1 LARQTEEIG
10 SSLCIMVAR
19 SSVVFKASMAAILAN
34 PVEICFGSFTTT
46 SLVSA
51 AATSSAVAERVAA
64 APAATTVSDLATKM
78 YLEKPAVPAATASSA
93 TPDNICV

>member
-1 LARQTEEIG
+1 
-10 SSLCIMVAR
+10 MVVR
-19 SSVVFKASMAAILAN
+19 SGVIFKASMVSILAN

-46 SLVSA
+46 SLVPV

-64 APAATTVSDLATKM
+64 APAAATVSDLATEM
-78 YLEKPAVPAATASSA
+78 YLEKPAVPAAAASSA